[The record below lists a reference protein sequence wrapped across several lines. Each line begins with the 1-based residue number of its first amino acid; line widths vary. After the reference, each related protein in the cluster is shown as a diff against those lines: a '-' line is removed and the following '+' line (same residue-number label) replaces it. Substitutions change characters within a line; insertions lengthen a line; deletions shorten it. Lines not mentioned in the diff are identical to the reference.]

1 MLVEER
7 QPLAHFTEKAYL
19 DYAMYVILDRALP
32 HIGDGLKPVQ
42 RRLVYAMRELGLSAS
57 AKHKKSARTVG
68 DVLGKYHPHGD
79 SACYE
84 AMVLMAQPFS
94 CRYPLIDGQGNWG
107 SPDDPKSFA
116 AMRYT
121 ESRLTAYAKALL
133 QELDQGTVTWVANF
147 DGTLEEPKQLPARLP
162 NILLNGGSGIA
173 VGMSTDIP
181 PHNLDEVVSACRALL
196 ADPTLDNAA
205 LMHYIQG
212 PDFPGGGELITP
224 RDELEKI
231 YHTGS
236 GTLRLRATFSREENG
251 TIVIEELP
259 YQVSGARIQEQIA
272 RQMQEKKLPWLE
284 DLRDESDHEQ
294 AIRLVLVPR
303 SKRVDVMRLM
313 SHLFATTE
321 LEKTVRVQFNMIG
334 LDGRPQVKNLRAIL
348 EQWLRF
354 REQTLTRRLRHR
366 LETVQDRQHILA
378 ALAAIY
384 LDLDTVIRILREE
397 NEPKPALMAHFSLDD
412 VQAEAILNTRLR
424 HLVRL
429 EELKIR
435 DEQIQL
441 SLEQEG
447 LQQLLDDRP
456 ALLRKLSAELEADAA
471 AYGDQ
476 RRTRLV
482 TRDPAQALEPSE
494 MLPSEAVTLV
504 LSKMG
509 WVRSAKGH
517 QIDGVT
523 LNYKSGDSFLL
534 QLAAKSNQS
543 VCLIGNNGRCYTL
556 ALNGLPSA
564 RSYGEPVSG
573 SLTLA
578 ANTAIVAAAV
588 LEEKRFYVVAGD
600 NGCGFIISGRELF
613 SRTKTGKALFHPGG
627 EAQARFILPLSER
640 GSDRLLAISSE
651 GRAVL
656 IEVASLPLM
665 SRGKGCRIIG
675 IAKKAFTEGVRL
687 AHLLVVTTGSDIR
700 LTCGRQYMRIL
711 AREQVAYLG
720 ERGYKGHWLPK
731 GYRKVDQAEAH
742 EKPTEN

>member
-1 MLVEER
+1 MIVEER
-7 QPLAHFTEKAYL
+7 RPLERFTEKAYL

-32 HIGDGLKPVQ
+32 HLADGLKPVQ
-42 RRLVYAMRELGLSAS
+42 RRLVYAMSELGLSAA

-94 CRYPLIDGQGNWG
+94 CRCPLIDGQGNWG

-133 QELDQGTVTWVANF
+133 QELDQGTVAWMANF
-147 DGTLEEPKQLPARLP
+147 DGTLQEPKQLPARLP

-181 PHNLDEVVSACRALL
+181 PHNLGEVVAACRALL
-196 ADPTLDNAA
+196 ADPALDSAA

-224 RDELEKI
+224 RDELEKL
-231 YHTGS
+231 YETGS
-236 GTLRLRATFSREENG
+236 GTLRLRAAFSREENG
-251 TIVIEELP
+251 NIVIEQLP
-259 YQVSGARIQEQIA
+259 YQVSGARVQEQIA

-303 SKRVDVMRLM
+303 SKRVDGMRLM

-348 EQWLRF
+348 GEWLQF
-354 REQTLTRRLRHR
+354 RERTLTRRLRHR
-366 LETVQDRQHILA
+366 LETVQARLHILA

-384 LDLDTVIRILREE
+384 LDLDRVVRILREE
-397 NEPKPALMAHFSLDD
+397 EAPKAALMAHFSLDD

-424 HLVRL
+424 HLVKL
-429 EELKIR
+429 EEQKIR
-435 DEQIQL
+435 DERSKL
-441 SLEQEG
+441 SREQAE
-447 LQQLLDDRP
+447 LHHLLDDRS
-456 ALLRKLSAELEADAA
+456 ALVGKMAEELGEDAA
-471 AYGDQ
+471 AYGDR

-482 TRDPAQALEPSE
+482 ERYPAQALEKSE
-494 MLPSEAVTLV
+494 LLPSEAVTLV

-517 QIDGVT
+517 QIDGSA
-523 LNYKSGDSFLL
+523 LNYKSGDGFLL
-534 QLAAKSNQS
+534 QLPAKSNQC
-543 VCLIGNNGRCYTL
+543 VCLLGDSGRCYTL
-556 ALNGLPSA
+556 ALDGLPSA
-564 RSYGEPVSG
+564 RSYGEPLSG
-573 SLTLA
+573 SLTLPA
-578 ANTAIVAAAV
+578 DAAIVAAAV
-588 LEEKRFYVVAGD
+588 IDEKRAYVVAGD
-600 NGCGFIISGRELF
+600 NGCGFVVSGRELLA
-613 SRTKTGKALFHPGG
+613 RTKTGKALFHPGG
-627 EAQARFILPLSER
+627 KARARFLLPLEEPGR
-640 GSDRLLAISSE
+640 DRLLAISSE

-656 IEVASLPLM
+656 VEGVSLPVM
-665 SRGKGCRIIG
+665 SKGRGCRIIG
-675 IAKKAFTEGVRL
+675 ITKKALTEGVRL
-687 AHLLVVTTGSDIR
+687 VQLLVVTPRADVR
-700 LTCGRQYMRIL
+700 LTCGRQYMRL
-711 AREQVAYLG
+711 SAREQESYLG
-720 ERGYKGHWLPK
+720 ERGSKGHWLPK
-731 GYRKVDQAEAH
+731 GYRRVDLAEVI
-742 EKPTEN
+742 EKSRGN